1 MIHFGEGIK
10 MGNFENRIL
19 KIIDSHPNGIKAK
32 DIAQIMGCD
41 RKDVNSALFGRLKGL
56 CIQDNEYTAHP
67 AFDGI
72 RRWIVSGENDEGFN
86 YLPSISVERNKLA
99 YALPEN
105 AHFCVFIQM
114 DGEICALVSFYGRYT
129 RQFTFGPAPAA
140 EDFKYPDGYICDWK
154 NKTEYTL
161 AEHIEC
167 LIGNARSKLE
177 TPY

>member
-1 MIHFGEGIK
+1 M
-10 MGNFENRIL
+10 
-19 KIIDSHPNGIKAK
+19 
-32 DIAQIMGCD
+32 
-41 RKDVNSALFGRLKGL
+41 
-56 CIQDNEYTAHP
+56 
-67 AFDGI
+67 
-72 RRWIVSGENDEGFN
+72 SGENDEVFN

-129 RQFTFGPAPAA
+129 RQFTFGTAPAA